1 MGSSGWVTMAKSDSS
16 DNGQNQRIEWL
27 AEQIA
32 YHSDLYYNQALT
44 EIPDSEFDALWD
56 ELKLLDSTHLQLQR
70 VGAEIDPG
78 TVKVD
83 HMFPM
88 RSLNKG
94 TTDEDIGHFVHQS
107 SLEATRF
114 ISQPK
119 LDGSALSLEYR
130 KGRLIRA
137 ATRGS
142 GNRGEDVTKNARK
155 VENVPHK
162 LGVEVDVHI
171 RGEVVMR
178 KSTFQDRYAAVS
190 PNPRNL
196 AAGALRQ
203 KKAEGKA
210 SASDLVFLA
219 YDAKFPEESARHPD
233 SISPPVVDND
243 SEILSWLSET
253 AGVTPAPW
261 IITES
266 NEADEL
272 ALGLC
277 NETEKW
283 TKGRTG
289 YEFEID
295 GLVFK
300 VDDLSKRELLGM
312 TAHHPRWAL
321 AWKFPP
327 EEATSVLLHV
337 DWQTGR
343 TGTITPVARI
353 APQRVGGVTV
363 ENTTLHNLGEVQRLD
378 IRIGDKIKIVR
389 RGDVIPKIE
398 ASLGPASQQDMEG
411 RTHADGEAFS
421 GMLPKRKAID
431 APNACPACNGAV
443 EIEGAFIRCVDVHCD
458 ARMGRS
464 ILYYCRALEMDGVG
478 EKLVDQLLADGLI
491 NGIAGLYELDEAKLL
506 SLERMGQKSATNVLK
521 EIDKTRSMTFS
532 KFLQALGLP
541 GIGPELAFAIAVHFQ
556 QPTKMMKWVEESRE
570 EPERIQELTAL
581 EGVGD
586 IVALQ
591 LRDGINLRSQA
602 IEALLSHL
610 TIQAEQEKTDKGP
623 FVGMTFCVT
632 GTLSEPRKSIQ
643 SRIKAAGGKVVGSVS
658 GNLSVLV
665 AGENAGSKLAKAE
678 SLGVTVWNE
687 GLLNQQIL
695 DEPASDEPTDKTS
708 SEQPTLFDY

>member
-1 MGSSGWVTMAKSDSS
+1 MAKSDAS
-16 DNGQNQRIEWL
+16 DNGQNQRIDWL

-32 YHSDLYYNQALT
+32 YHSDLYYNQAIT
-44 EIPDSEFDALWD
+44 EISDSEFDALWD
-56 ELKLLDSTHLQLQR
+56 ELKQLEPTHSQLQR

-94 TTDEDIGHFVHQS
+94 TTEEDIGHFIRGS

-130 KGRLIRA
+130 KGRLVRA

-142 GNRGEDVTKNARK
+142 GNRGEDVTKNARR
-155 VENVPHK
+155 VENVPHT

-178 KSTFQDRYAAVS
+178 KSIFEERYADVS

-210 SASDLVFLA
+210 NASDLVFLA
-219 YDAKFPEESARHPD
+219 YDAKFPEESLRHPD
-233 SISPPVVDND
+233 STLPPPVNND
-243 SEILSWLSET
+243 SEILSWLSEI
-253 AGVTPAPW
+253 AGVNPAPW

-266 NEADEL
+266 SEADEL
-272 ALGLC
+272 TSGLC
-277 NETEKW
+277 KETEKW
-283 TKGRTG
+283 TNERTR

-363 ENTTLHNLGEVQRLD
+363 ENTTLHNLGEVERLD
-378 IRIGDKIKIVR
+378 IRIGDKIRIVR

-398 ASLGPASQQDMEG
+398 ASLGPASQQDLEG
-411 RTHADGEAFS
+411 RIHADGEPFT
-421 GMLPKRKAID
+421 GLLPERKAVD
-431 APNACPACNGAV
+431 APSACPACNGPV
-443 EIEGAFIRCVDVHCD
+443 EIEGAFIRCVDVHCV

-478 EKLVDQLLADGLI
+478 EKLVDQLLAEGLI
-491 NGIAGLYELDEAKLL
+491 DGISGLYDLDEAKLL
-506 SLERMGQKSATNVLK
+506 SLERMGQKSATNVLQ
-521 EIDKTRSMTFS
+521 EIGKTRSMTFS

-556 QPTKMMKWVEESRE
+556 QPMLMMKWVDESFE
-570 EPERIQELTAL
+570 EPERMQELTSL

-591 LRDGINLRSQA
+591 LRDGIKVRSEA
-602 IEALLSHL
+602 IESLLSHL
-610 TIQAEQEKTDKGP
+610 TIQSEQQKTDQGP
-623 FVGMTFCVT
+623 FAGLTFCVT

-643 SRIKAAGGKVVGSVS
+643 ARIKAAGGKVVGSVS
-658 GNLSVLV
+658 SNLSVLV

-678 SLGVTVWNE
+678 SLGVTVWRE
-687 GLLNQQIL
+687 EFLNQQIR
-695 DEPASDEPTDKTS
+695 DEPIPNESVDKTS

>member
-1 MGSSGWVTMAKSDSS
+1 MAKSDSS
-16 DNGQNQRIEWL
+16 DHGQNDRINWL
-27 AEQIA
+27 AQQIA
-32 YHSDLYYNQALT
+32 YHSDLYYNQAIT

-56 ELKLLDSTHLQLQR
+56 ELKQLESNHPQLQR

-94 TTDEDIGHFVHQS
+94 TTDEDIGHFVRQS

-114 ISQPK
+114 LSQPK

-130 KGRLIRA
+130 KGRLVRA

-142 GNRGEDVTKNARK
+142 GDRGEDVTKNARR
-155 VENVPHK
+155 VENVPHT
-162 LGVEVDVHI
+162 LGIEVDVHI

-178 KSTFQDRYAAVS
+178 KSTFKQRYAEMS

-210 SASDLVFLA
+210 NASDLVFLA
-219 YDAKFPEESARHPD
+219 YDAKFPAESLRHPD
-233 SISPPVVDND
+233 STPPPAAEND
-243 SEILSWLSET
+243 SEILSWLSEI
-253 AGVTPAPW
+253 AGVRPAPW
-261 IITES
+261 VITES
-266 NEADEL
+266 SDADSL
-272 ALGLC
+272 SIGLC
-277 NETEKW
+277 KETEKW
-283 TKGRTG
+283 VNDRLE

-295 GLVFK
+295 GLVIK

-363 ENTTLHNLGEVQRLD
+363 ENTTLHNLGEVERLE
-378 IRIGDKIKIVR
+378 ICIGDKIRIVR

-398 ASLGPASQQDMEG
+398 ASLGPASNQDLEG
-411 RTHADGEAFS
+411 RIHADGEPFT
-421 GMLPKRKAID
+421 GVLPERKPIE
-431 APNACPACNGAV
+431 APSACPACKGSV
-443 EIEGAFIRCVDVHCD
+443 EIEGAFIRCVDVYCD

-478 EKLVDQLLADGLI
+478 EKLVDQLLLEGLI
-491 NGIAGLYELDEAKLL
+491 NGISGLYELDETKLL
-506 SLERMGQKSATNVLK
+506 SLERMGQKSAMNVLQ
-521 EIDKTRSMTFS
+521 EINKTRSMTFS

-541 GIGPELAFAIAVHFQ
+541 GIGPELAFSIAVHFQ
-556 QPTKMMKWVEESRE
+556 QPDEMMKWVETTHDEA
-570 EPERIQELTAL
+570 ERLQELTAL

-591 LRDGINLRSQA
+591 LRDGIKVRSQA
-602 IEALLSHL
+602 IADLLSHL
-610 TIQAEQEKTDKGP
+610 TIEPEQQKVDQGP
-623 FVGMTFCVT
+623 FAGMTFCVT

-678 SLGVTVWNE
+678 GLGVTVWSE
-687 GLLNQQIL
+687 DLFNQQLL
-695 DEPASDEPTDKTS
+695 DETVAKESTAKGS

>member
-1 MGSSGWVTMAKSDSS
+1 MAKSDSS
-16 DNGQNQRIEWL
+16 DHGQNDRINWL
-27 AEQIA
+27 AQQIA
-32 YHSDLYYNQALT
+32 YHSDLYYNQAIT

-56 ELKLLDSTHLQLQR
+56 ELKQLESNHPQLQR

-94 TTDEDIGHFVHQS
+94 TTDEDIGHFVRQS

-114 ISQPK
+114 LSQPK

-130 KGRLIRA
+130 KGRLVRA

-142 GNRGEDVTKNARK
+142 GDRGEDVTKNARR
-155 VENVPHK
+155 VENVPHT
-162 LGVEVDVHI
+162 LGIEVDVHI

-178 KSTFQDRYAAVS
+178 KSTFEQRYAEMS

-210 SASDLVFLA
+210 NASDLVFLA
-219 YDAKFPEESARHPD
+219 YDAKFPAESLRHPD
-233 SISPPVVDND
+233 STPPPAAEND
-243 SEILSWLSET
+243 SEILSWLSEI
-253 AGVTPAPW
+253 AGVRPAPW
-261 IITES
+261 VITES
-266 NEADEL
+266 SDADSL
-272 ALGLC
+272 SIGLC
-277 NETEKW
+277 KETEKW
-283 TKGRTG
+283 VNDRLE

-295 GLVFK
+295 GLVIK

-363 ENTTLHNLGEVQRLD
+363 ENTTLHNLGEVERLE
-378 IRIGDKIKIVR
+378 ICIGDKIRIVR

-398 ASLGPASQQDMEG
+398 ASLGPASNQDLEG
-411 RTHADGEAFS
+411 RIHADGEPFT
-421 GMLPKRKAID
+421 GVLPERKPIE
-431 APNACPACNGAV
+431 APSACPACKGSV
-443 EIEGAFIRCVDVHCD
+443 EIEGAFIRCVDVYCD

-478 EKLVDQLLADGLI
+478 EKLVDQLLLEGLI
-491 NGIAGLYELDEAKLL
+491 NGISGLYELDETKLL
-506 SLERMGQKSATNVLK
+506 SLERMGQKSAMNVLQ
-521 EIDKTRSMTFS
+521 EINKTRSMTFS

-541 GIGPELAFAIAVHFQ
+541 GIGPELAFSIAVHFQ
-556 QPTKMMKWVEESRE
+556 QPDEMMKWVETTHDEA
-570 EPERIQELTAL
+570 ERLQELTAL

-591 LRDGINLRSQA
+591 LRDGIKVRSQA
-602 IEALLSHL
+602 IADLLSHL
-610 TIQAEQEKTDKGP
+610 TIEPEQQKVDQGP
-623 FVGMTFCVT
+623 FAGMTFCVT

-678 SLGVTVWNE
+678 GLGVTVWSE
-687 GLLNQQIL
+687 DLFNQQLL
-695 DEPASDEPTDKTS
+695 DETVAKESTAKGS

>member
-1 MGSSGWVTMAKSDSS
+1 MAKSDAS
-16 DNGQNQRIEWL
+16 DNGQNQRIDWL

-32 YHSDLYYNQALT
+32 YHSDLYYNQAVT
-44 EIPDSEFDALWD
+44 ELSDSEFDALWD
-56 ELKLLDSTHLQLQR
+56 ELKQLDPTHPQLQR

-94 TTDEDIGHFVHQS
+94 TTDEDIGHFVRES

-130 KGRLIRA
+130 KGRLVRA

-142 GNRGEDVTKNARK
+142 GNRGEDVTKNARR
-155 VENVPHK
+155 VENVPNT

-178 KSTFQDRYAAVS
+178 KSIFEERYAEVS

-210 SASDLVFLA
+210 NASDLVFLA
-219 YDAKFPEESARHPD
+219 YDAKFPEESLRHPD
-233 SISPPVVDND
+233 STSPPVVEND
-243 SEILSWLSET
+243 SEILSWLLET

-266 NEADEL
+266 EEADEL
-272 ALGLC
+272 TIGLC
-277 NETEKW
+277 SETEKW
-283 TKGRTG
+283 TNERTG

-363 ENTTLHNLGEVQRLD
+363 ENTTLHNLGEVERLD
-378 IRIGDKIKIVR
+378 ISIGDKIRIVR

-398 ASLGPASQQDMEG
+398 ASLGPASQTDLEG
-411 RTHADGEAFS
+411 RVHADGEQFI
-421 GMLPKRKAID
+421 GLLPERKPID
-431 APNACPACNGAV
+431 APDACPACNGAV

-464 ILYYCRALEMDGVG
+464 ILYYCRALEMDGIG
-478 EKLVDQLLADGLI
+478 EKLVDQLLSEGLI
-491 NGIAGLYELDEAKLL
+491 DGIADLYELDETKLL
-506 SLERMGQKSATNVLK
+506 SLERMGQKSATNVLN

-556 QPTKMMKWVEESRE
+556 QPTRMMEWVSKSYE
-570 EPERIQELTAL
+570 EPERIQELTSL
-581 EGVGD
+581 EGVGE
-586 IVALQ
+586 IVTLQ
-591 LRDGINLRSQA
+591 LRDGIKVRSQA
-602 IEALLSHL
+602 IESLLLHL
-610 TIQAEQEKTDKGP
+610 TIQAEQPKIDQGP

-632 GTLSEPRKSIQ
+632 GTLSEPRKTIQ
-643 SRIKAAGGKVVGSVS
+643 SRIKAAGGKIVGSVS

-687 GLLNQQIL
+687 ELLTQQIL
-695 DEPASDEPTDKTS
+695 DEPIQEKSTDKAH

>member
-1 MGSSGWVTMAKSDSS
+1 MAKSDSS
-16 DNGQNQRIEWL
+16 DHGQNDRINWL
-27 AEQIA
+27 AQQIA
-32 YHSDLYYNQALT
+32 YHSDLYYNQAIT

-56 ELKLLDSTHLQLQR
+56 ELKQLESNHPQLQR

-94 TTDEDIGHFVHQS
+94 TTDEDIGHFVRQS

-114 ISQPK
+114 LSQPK

-130 KGRLIRA
+130 KGRLVRA

-142 GNRGEDVTKNARK
+142 GDRGEDVTKNARR
-155 VENVPHK
+155 VENVPHT
-162 LGVEVDVHI
+162 LGIEVDVHI

-178 KSTFQDRYAAVS
+178 KSTFEQRYAEVS

-210 SASDLVFLA
+210 NASDLVFLA
-219 YDAKFPEESARHPD
+219 YDAKFPAESLRHPD
-233 SISPPVVDND
+233 STPPPVAEND
-243 SEILSWLSET
+243 SEILSWLSEI
-253 AGVTPAPW
+253 AGVKPAPW
-261 IITES
+261 VITES
-266 NEADEL
+266 SDADSL
-272 ALGLC
+272 SIGLC
-277 NETEKW
+277 KETEKW
-283 TKGRTG
+283 VNDRLE

-295 GLVFK
+295 GLVIK

-363 ENTTLHNLGEVQRLD
+363 ENTTLHNLGEVERLE
-378 IRIGDKIKIVR
+378 ICIGDKIRIVR

-398 ASLGPASQQDMEG
+398 ASLGPASNQDLEG
-411 RTHADGEAFS
+411 RIHADGEPFT
-421 GMLPKRKAID
+421 GVLPERKPIE
-431 APNACPACNGAV
+431 APSACPACNGSV
-443 EIEGAFIRCVDVHCD
+443 EIEGAFIRCMDVYCD

-478 EKLVDQLLADGLI
+478 EKLVDQLLLEGLI
-491 NGIAGLYELDEAKLL
+491 NGISGLYELDETKLL
-506 SLERMGQKSATNVLK
+506 SLERMGQKSAMNVLQ
-521 EIDKTRSMTFS
+521 EINKTRSMTFS

-541 GIGPELAFAIAVHFQ
+541 GIGPELAFSIAVHFQ
-556 QPTKMMKWVEESRE
+556 QPDEMMKWVETTHDEA
-570 EPERIQELTAL
+570 ERLQELTAL

-591 LRDGINLRSQA
+591 LRDGIKVRSQA
-602 IEALLSHL
+602 IADLLSHL
-610 TIQAEQEKTDKGP
+610 TIEPEQQKVDQGP
-623 FVGMTFCVT
+623 FAGMTFCVT

-678 SLGVTVWNE
+678 GLGVTVWSE
-687 GLLNQQIL
+687 DLFNQQLL
-695 DEPASDEPTDKTS
+695 DETVAKESTAKGS

>member
-1 MGSSGWVTMAKSDSS
+1 MAKSDAS
-16 DNGQNQRIEWL
+16 DNGQNQRIDWL

-32 YHSDLYYNQALT
+32 YHSDLYYNQAIT
-44 EIPDSEFDALWD
+44 EISDSEFDALWD
-56 ELKLLDSTHLQLQR
+56 ELKQLEPTHSQLQR

-94 TTDEDIGHFVHQS
+94 TSDEDIEHFVRQS

-130 KGRLIRA
+130 KGRLVRA

-142 GNRGEDVTKNARK
+142 GNRGEDVTKNARR
-155 VENVPHK
+155 VENVPHT

-178 KSTFQDRYAAVS
+178 KSTFEERYADVS

-210 SASDLVFLA
+210 NASDLVFLA
-219 YDAKFPEESARHPD
+219 YDAKFPEESLRHPD
-233 SISPPVVDND
+233 STFPPSVDND
-243 SEILSWLSET
+243 SEILSWLSEI
-253 AGVTPAPW
+253 AGVKPAPW
-261 IITES
+261 TITES
-266 NEADEL
+266 SEADGL
-272 ALGLC
+272 TSGLC
-277 NETEKW
+277 KETEKW
-283 TKGRTG
+283 TNERTR

-363 ENTTLHNLGEVQRLD
+363 ENTTLHNLGEVERLE
-378 IRIGDKIKIVR
+378 IRIGDKIRIVR

-398 ASLGPASQQDMEG
+398 ASLGPASQQDLEG
-411 RTHADGEAFS
+411 RIHADGEPFT
-421 GMLPKRKAID
+421 GLLPERRAVD
-431 APNACPACNGAV
+431 APSACPACNGSV
-443 EIEGAFIRCVDVHCD
+443 EIEGAFIRCIDVHCV

-478 EKLVDQLLADGLI
+478 EKLVDQLLAEGLI
-491 NGIAGLYELDEAKLL
+491 DGISGLYDLDEAKLL
-506 SLERMGQKSATNVLK
+506 SLERMGQKSATNVLQ
-521 EIDKTRSMTFS
+521 EIGKTRSMTFS

-556 QPTKMMKWVEESRE
+556 QPMLMMKWVDESFE
-570 EPERIQELTAL
+570 EPERMQELTSL

-591 LRDGINLRSQA
+591 LRDGIKVRSQA
-602 IEALLSHL
+602 IESLLSHL
-610 TIQAEQEKTDKGP
+610 TIQSEQQKTDQGP
-623 FVGMTFCVT
+623 FAGLTFCVT

-643 SRIKAAGGKVVGSVS
+643 ARIKAAGGKVVGSVS
-658 GNLSVLV
+658 SNLSVLV

-678 SLGVTVWNE
+678 SLGVTVWRE
-687 GLLNQQIL
+687 EFLNQQIR
-695 DEPASDEPTDKTS
+695 DQPIPNESVDKTS
-708 SEQPTLFDY
+708 PEQPTLFDY

>member
-1 MGSSGWVTMAKSDSS
+1 MAKSDAS
-16 DNGQNQRIEWL
+16 DNGQNQRIDWL

-32 YHSDLYYNQALT
+32 YHSDLYYNQAIT
-44 EIPDSEFDALWD
+44 EISDSEFDALWD
-56 ELKLLDSTHLQLQR
+56 ELKQLEPTHSQLQR

-94 TTDEDIGHFVHQS
+94 TTEEDIGHFIRGS

-130 KGRLIRA
+130 KGRLVRA

-142 GNRGEDVTKNARK
+142 GNRGEDVTKNARR
-155 VENVPHK
+155 VENVPHT

-178 KSTFQDRYAAVS
+178 KSTFEERYADVS

-210 SASDLVFLA
+210 NASDLVFLA
-219 YDAKFPEESARHPD
+219 YDAKFPEESLRHPD
-233 SISPPVVDND
+233 STLPPPVNND
-243 SEILSWLSET
+243 SEILSWLSEI
-253 AGVTPAPW
+253 AGVNPAPW

-266 NEADEL
+266 SEADEL
-272 ALGLC
+272 TSGLC
-277 NETEKW
+277 KETEKW
-283 TKGRTG
+283 TNERTR

-363 ENTTLHNLGEVQRLD
+363 ENTTLHNLGEVERLD
-378 IRIGDKIKIVR
+378 IRIGDKIRIVR

-398 ASLGPASQQDMEG
+398 ASLGPASQQDLEG
-411 RTHADGEAFS
+411 RIHADGEPFT
-421 GMLPKRKAID
+421 GLLPERRAVD
-431 APNACPACNGAV
+431 APSACPACNGPV
-443 EIEGAFIRCVDVHCD
+443 EIEGAFIRCVDVHCV

-478 EKLVDQLLADGLI
+478 EKLVDQLLAEGLI
-491 NGIAGLYELDEAKLL
+491 DGISGLYDLDEAKLL
-506 SLERMGQKSATNVLK
+506 SLERMGQKSATNVLQ
-521 EIDKTRSMTFS
+521 EIGKTRSMTFS

-556 QPTKMMKWVEESRE
+556 QPMLMMKWVDESFE
-570 EPERIQELTAL
+570 EPERMQELTSL

-591 LRDGINLRSQA
+591 LRDGIKVRSEA
-602 IEALLSHL
+602 IESLLSHL
-610 TIQAEQEKTDKGP
+610 TIQSEQQKTDQGP
-623 FVGMTFCVT
+623 FAGLTFCVT

-643 SRIKAAGGKVVGSVS
+643 ARIKAAGGKVVGSVS
-658 GNLSVLV
+658 SNLSVLV

-678 SLGVTVWNE
+678 SLGVTVWRE
-687 GLLNQQIL
+687 EFLNQQIR
-695 DEPASDEPTDKTS
+695 DEPIPNESVDKTS

>member
-1 MGSSGWVTMAKSDSS
+1 MAKSDSS
-16 DNGQNQRIEWL
+16 DHGQNDRINWL
-27 AEQIA
+27 AQQIA
-32 YHSDLYYNQALT
+32 YHSDLYYNQAIT

-56 ELKLLDSTHLQLQR
+56 ELKQLESNHPQLQR

-94 TTDEDIGHFVHQS
+94 TTDEDIGHFVRQS

-114 ISQPK
+114 LSQPK

-130 KGRLIRA
+130 KGRLVRA

-142 GNRGEDVTKNARK
+142 GDRGEDVTKNARR
-155 VENVPHK
+155 VENVPHT
-162 LGVEVDVHI
+162 LGIEVDVHI

-178 KSTFQDRYAAVS
+178 KSTFEQRYAEMS

-210 SASDLVFLA
+210 NASDLVFLA
-219 YDAKFPEESARHPD
+219 YDAKFPAESLRHPD
-233 SISPPVVDND
+233 STPPPAAEND
-243 SEILSWLSET
+243 SEILSWLSEM
-253 AGVTPAPW
+253 AGVRPAPW
-261 IITES
+261 VITES
-266 NEADEL
+266 SDADSL
-272 ALGLC
+272 SIGLC
-277 NETEKW
+277 KETEKW
-283 TKGRTG
+283 VNDRLE

-295 GLVFK
+295 GLVIK

-363 ENTTLHNLGEVQRLD
+363 ENTTLHNLGEVERLE
-378 IRIGDKIKIVR
+378 ICIGDKIRIVR

-398 ASLGPASQQDMEG
+398 ASLGPASNQDLEG
-411 RTHADGEAFS
+411 RIHADGEPFT
-421 GMLPKRKAID
+421 GVLPERKPIE
-431 APNACPACNGAV
+431 APSACPACKGSV
-443 EIEGAFIRCVDVHCD
+443 EIEGAFIRCMDVYCD

-478 EKLVDQLLADGLI
+478 EKLVDQLLLEGLI
-491 NGIAGLYELDEAKLL
+491 NGISGLYELDETKLL
-506 SLERMGQKSATNVLK
+506 SLERMGQKSAMNVLQ
-521 EIDKTRSMTFS
+521 EINKTRSMTFS

-541 GIGPELAFAIAVHFQ
+541 GIGPELAFSIAVHFQ
-556 QPTKMMKWVEESRE
+556 QPDEMMKWVETTHDEA
-570 EPERIQELTAL
+570 ERLQELTAL

-591 LRDGINLRSQA
+591 LRDGIKVRSQA
-602 IEALLSHL
+602 IADLLSHL
-610 TIQAEQEKTDKGP
+610 TIEPEQQKVDQGP

-678 SLGVTVWNE
+678 GLGVTVWSE
-687 GLLNQQIL
+687 DLFNQQLL
-695 DEPASDEPTDKTS
+695 DETVAKESTAKGS

>member
-1 MGSSGWVTMAKSDSS
+1 
-16 DNGQNQRIEWL
+16 
-27 AEQIA
+27 
-32 YHSDLYYNQALT
+32 
-44 EIPDSEFDALWD
+44 
-56 ELKLLDSTHLQLQR
+56 
-70 VGAEIDPG
+70 
-78 TVKVD
+78 
-83 HMFPM
+83 M

-272 ALGLC
+272 TLGLC

-431 APNACPACNGAV
+431 APNACPACNGSV

>member
-56 ELKLLDSTHLQLQR
+56 ELKLLDSTHPQLQR

-142 GNRGEDVTKNARK
+142 GDRGEDVTKNARK

-431 APNACPACNGAV
+431 APNACPACNGSV

>member
-1 MGSSGWVTMAKSDSS
+1 MAKSDAS
-16 DNGQNQRIEWL
+16 DNGQNQRIDWL

-32 YHSDLYYNQALT
+32 YHSDLYYNQAIT
-44 EIPDSEFDALWD
+44 EISDSEFDALWD
-56 ELKLLDSTHLQLQR
+56 ELKQLEPTHSQLQR

-94 TTDEDIGHFVHQS
+94 TTEEDIGHFIRGS

-130 KGRLIRA
+130 KGRLVRA

-142 GNRGEDVTKNARK
+142 GNRGEDVTKNARR
-155 VENVPHK
+155 VENVPHT

-178 KSTFQDRYAAVS
+178 KSIFEERYADVS

-210 SASDLVFLA
+210 NASDLVFLA
-219 YDAKFPEESARHPD
+219 YDAKFPEESLRHPD
-233 SISPPVVDND
+233 STLPPPVNND
-243 SEILSWLSET
+243 SEILSWLSEI
-253 AGVTPAPW
+253 AGVNPAPW

-266 NEADEL
+266 SEADEL
-272 ALGLC
+272 TSGLC
-277 NETEKW
+277 KETEKW
-283 TKGRTG
+283 TNERTR

-363 ENTTLHNLGEVQRLD
+363 ENTTLHNLGEVERLD
-378 IRIGDKIKIVR
+378 IRIGDKIRIVR

-398 ASLGPASQQDMEG
+398 SSLGPASQQDLEG
-411 RTHADGEAFS
+411 RIHADGEPFT
-421 GMLPKRKAID
+421 GLLPERRAVD
-431 APNACPACNGAV
+431 APSACPACNGPV
-443 EIEGAFIRCVDVHCD
+443 EIEGAFIRCVDVHCV

-478 EKLVDQLLADGLI
+478 EKLVDQLLAEGLI
-491 NGIAGLYELDEAKLL
+491 DGISGLYDLDEAKLL
-506 SLERMGQKSATNVLK
+506 SLERMGQKSATNVLQ
-521 EIDKTRSMTFS
+521 EIGKTRSMTFS

-556 QPTKMMKWVEESRE
+556 QPMLMMKWVDESFE
-570 EPERIQELTAL
+570 EPERMQELTSL

-591 LRDGINLRSQA
+591 LRDGIKVRSEA
-602 IEALLSHL
+602 IESLLSHL
-610 TIQAEQEKTDKGP
+610 TIQSEQQKTDQGP
-623 FVGMTFCVT
+623 FAGLTFCVT

-643 SRIKAAGGKVVGSVS
+643 ARIKAAGGKVVGSVS
-658 GNLSVLV
+658 SNLSVLV

-678 SLGVTVWNE
+678 SLGVTVWRE
-687 GLLNQQIL
+687 EFLNQQIR
-695 DEPASDEPTDKTS
+695 DEPIPNESVDKTS
-708 SEQPTLFDY
+708 PEQPTLFDY

>member
-1 MGSSGWVTMAKSDSS
+1 MAKSDSS
-16 DNGQNQRIEWL
+16 DNGQNRRIDWL

-32 YHSDLYYNQALT
+32 YHSDLYYNQAIT

-56 ELKLLDSTHLQLQR
+56 ELQQLDSSHPQLQR

-83 HMFPM
+83 HLFPM

-94 TTDEDIGHFVHQS
+94 TTDEDIGHFVRES

-130 KGRLIRA
+130 KGRLVRA

-142 GNRGEDVTKNARK
+142 GDRGEDVTKNARR
-155 VENVPHK
+155 VENVPHT
-162 LGVEVDVHI
+162 LGIEVDVHI

-178 KSTFQDRYAAVS
+178 KSTFEERYADVS

-210 SASDLVFLA
+210 NASDLVFLA
-219 YDAKFPEESARHPD
+219 YDAKFPPESLRHPD
-233 SISPPVVDND
+233 STLPPDAEND
-243 SEILSWLSET
+243 SEILSWLSEI
-253 AGVTPAPW
+253 AGVRPAPW
-261 IITES
+261 VITES
-266 NEADEL
+266 NDADSL
-272 ALGLC
+272 SIGLC
-277 NETEKW
+277 KETEKW
-283 TKGRTG
+283 ANDRSE

-295 GLVFK
+295 GLVIK

-343 TGTITPVARI
+343 TGNITPVARI

-363 ENTTLHNLGEVQRLD
+363 ENTTLHNLGEVERLE
-378 IRIGDKIKIVR
+378 ICIGDKIRIVR

-398 ASLGPASQQDMEG
+398 ASLGPASQQDLEG
-411 RTHADGEAFS
+411 RIHADGEPFD
-421 GMLPKRKAID
+421 GLLPERKPIQ
-431 APNACPACNGAV
+431 APSLCPACDGPV
-443 EIEGAFIRCVDVHCD
+443 EIEGAFIRCTDVNCG

-478 EKLVDQLLADGLI
+478 EKLVDQLLLEGLI
-491 NGIAGLYELDEAKLL
+491 SGIAGLYELDEVKLL
-506 SLERMGQKSATNVLK
+506 SLERMGQKSASNVLN
-521 EIDKTRSMTFS
+521 EINKTRSMTFS

-556 QPTKMMKWVEESRE
+556 QPAVMMAWVEESQE
-570 EPERIQELTAL
+570 QPERLQELTAL

-591 LRDGINLRSQA
+591 LRDGINIRSNA
-602 IEALLSHL
+602 IENLLSHL
-610 TIQAEQEKTDKGP
+610 SIQAEQEKIDQGP

-665 AGENAGSKLAKAE
+665 AGENAGSKLAKAQG
-678 SLGVTVWNE
+678 LGVTVWSE
-687 GLLNQQIL
+687 DLFNQQLL
-695 DEPASDEPTDKTS
+695 DETVAKESTDKGS

>member
-1 MGSSGWVTMAKSDSS
+1 MANSDSS
-16 DNGQNQRIEWL
+16 DDGQNRRIDWL

-32 YHSDLYYNQALT
+32 YHSDLYYNQAKT

-56 ELKLLDSTHLQLQR
+56 ELKQLDAKHPQLQR

-94 TTDEDIGHFVHQS
+94 TANEDIDHFVRES

-130 KGRLIRA
+130 KGRLVRA

-142 GNRGEDVTKNARK
+142 GNRGEDVTKNARR
-155 VENVPHK
+155 VENVPGT
-162 LGVEVDVHI
+162 LGAEVDVHI

-178 KSTFQDRYAAVS
+178 KSTFEERYAEVS

-210 SASDLVFLA
+210 NASDLVFLA
-219 YDAKFPEESARHPD
+219 YDAKFPDELSRHPD
-233 SISPPVVDND
+233 SSPPPAANND
-243 SEILSWLSET
+243 SEILSWLTDT
-253 AGVTPAPW
+253 AGVIPAPW

-266 NEADEL
+266 IDPSEL
-272 ALGLC
+272 TSGLC

-283 TKGRTG
+283 TSQRDD

-363 ENTTLHNLGEVQRLD
+363 ENTTLHNLGEVERLD
-378 IRIGDKIKIVR
+378 IHIGDKIKIVR

-398 ASLGPASQQDMEG
+398 ASLGPATQQDLEG
-411 RTHADGEAFS
+411 RIHADGEPFN
-421 GMLPKRKAID
+421 GLLPDRIRIQ
-431 APNACPACNGAV
+431 APSLCPACDGPV
-443 EIEGAFIRCVDVHCD
+443 EIEGAFIRCTDVNCG

-478 EKLVDQLLADGLI
+478 EKLVDQLLAERLI
-491 NGIAGLYELDEAKLL
+491 TGIAGLYELDEAKLL
-506 SLERMGQKSATNVLK
+506 SLERMGQKSASNVLN
-521 EIDKTRSMTFS
+521 EINKTRSMTFS

-556 QPTKMMKWVEESRE
+556 QPAVMMAWVEESQE
-570 EPERIQELTAL
+570 QPERLQELTAL

-591 LRDGINLRSQA
+591 LRDGINIRSNA
-602 IEALLSHL
+602 IENLLSHL
-610 TIQAEQEKTDKGP
+610 SIQAEQAKIDQGP
-623 FVGMTFCVT
+623 FMGMTFCVT

-665 AGENAGSKLAKAE
+665 AGENAGSKLSKAE
-678 SLGVTVWNE
+678 SLGVTVWTE
-687 GLLNQQIL
+687 ERFNQQL
-695 DEPASDEPTDKTS
+695 QGDSNEVPSDKIP